1 MKLLDKEKIILF
13 IKKSKYL
20 IIILLLLIYKKLIK
34 KEYIKKKINDEI
46 NEIISNF
53 NITNTSDFINKL
65 NNYSYLRT
73 PKNILIC
80 DYLYSPFCDDFNG
93 YSLFEYYLE
102 KKVPDVYYLINS
114 KTYFYQSL
122 LKQKKTKNVIPI
134 SPRNNFYND
143 LFKYILN
150 SKILIQSY
158 SLFNFH
164 EIVSNVSYLKYL
176 NLNHGIRY
184 FKKKIESYDFD
195 HLIRDKRNLILTSP
209 FEYDLLLKQFNHS
222 EKYLHKAGMPK
233 YDRFNNIKKNES
245 EKDCILVS
253 FTYRKYDNSIYN
265 QSLLKKNLKSLLNNN
280 YLISLLGERN
290 IDLIYIPHHHD
301 LFRNRNF
308 DENQFIYAKF
318 YNNTFLTHYIEQCSL
333 FITDFSSVAF
343 DFMFQKKPA
352 LFYFI
357 DVNDSFDF
365 EEKEYMKYPNDTIY
379 FGNVFNTEEN
389 LINKIEYYIKNKF
402 DIGEEMK
409 KNYNSVFFYKNNIRK
424 RIVEIVNNIINN
436 NTFN

>member
-1 MKLLDKEKIILF
+1 MKLLDKEKVILF
-13 IKKSKYL
+13 IKKTKYL
-20 IIILLLLIYKKLIK
+20 IIILLLLIYKKLIE

-80 DYLYSPFCDDFNG
+80 DY
-93 YSLFEYYLE
+93 
-102 KKVPDVYYLINS
+102 YYLINS

-209 FEYDLLLKQFNHS
+209 FEYDLLIKQFNHS

-280 YLISLLGERN
+280 
-290 IDLIYIPHHHD
+290 
-301 LFRNRNF
+301 
-308 DENQFIYAKF
+308 
-318 YNNTFLTHYIEQCSL
+318 
-333 FITDFSSVAF
+333 
-343 DFMFQKKPA
+343 
-352 LFYFI
+352 
-357 DVNDSFDF
+357 
-365 EEKEYMKYPNDTIY
+365 
-379 FGNVFNTEEN
+379 
-389 LINKIEYYIKNKF
+389 
-402 DIGEEMK
+402 
-409 KNYNSVFFYKNNIRK
+409 
-424 RIVEIVNNIINN
+424 
-436 NTFN
+436 